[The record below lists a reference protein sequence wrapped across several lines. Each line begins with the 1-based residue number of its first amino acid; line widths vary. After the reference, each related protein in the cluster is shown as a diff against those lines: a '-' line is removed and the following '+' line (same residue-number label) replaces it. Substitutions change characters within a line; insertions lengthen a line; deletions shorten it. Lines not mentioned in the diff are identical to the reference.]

1 MYQIY
6 ADDELIYDSGSSEY
20 KIGKGAGSLE
30 VNKSGSFTFSVYSDH
45 FYYDRFV
52 KLKTVVVVKKSGRIL
67 FRGRVFDEQVG
78 YWKEKILTCEG
89 EMGFFQD
96 SIIRPY
102 DFSGT
107 PSFLLKKFLDEHN
120 AQVDEFKKFKPG
132 RVTVVDQNNYI
143 ARSNSAYETTL
154 SNMNSRLIEDS
165 TGGYLHITHGDDDTD
180 PVPTLNYLADFER
193 VSTQTIEFGK
203 NLRDFVKKSSG
214 QEIAT
219 AIIPL
224 GAKTGDDSRLTIV
237 SVNNGVDYVYDEAA
251 VALYGWVFKV
261 VEWDDV
267 TLPENLKTK
276 SLVYL
281 KKSIQESITL
291 ELNAVDMHLL
301 DRSIDSF
308 RLGDYVRV
316 VSPPHNF
323 YEELLCTRMTFDIL
337 KPENDTVVLGGS
349 HSGFAAMS
357 AKAASEVAKVKT
369 SIKNIGTSGGGGSS
383 SGGSLDSLIARSFG
397 VFKTE
402 QVAENGSTVYYLHD
416 KMTLE
421 ESTNI
426 WRMSA
431 GVFSV
436 SSDGGQTW
444 SAGIDAEGNAVLNM
458 LSVIGIDT
466 KWLNVGN
473 LTDISDDLGGWTI
486 DADGLHGVMDY
497 DGSIR
502 YVDIYCPGN
511 TSWQEDDP
519 VISYGRLN
527 KYDGTKI
534 PTLTATA
541 GGKVI
546 VTTSGSENKRRTVIY
561 RDGIAVWDD
570 DYSKISPL
578 TYFKASSNDSF
589 SWKSEL
595 RVDRIDF
602 NHVGTMKMDRS
613 ATRATLELQ
622 GADGVKKTL
631 DICSGIITNI
641 S

>member
-224 GAKTGDDSRLTIV
+224 GAKTGDDSRLTIA

-251 VALYGWVFKV
+251 VQARGWVFKT

-267 TLPENLKTK
+267 TLPENLKAK
-276 SLVYL
+276 ALAYL
-281 KKSIQESITL
+281 EDCVKEPVTL
-291 ELNAVDMHLL
+291 ELNAIDLSLL

-316 VSPPHNF
+316 VSPPHGF
-323 YEELLCTRMTFDIL
+323 YDTLLCTRMTFDVL
-337 KPENDTVVLGGS
+337 KPQNDTVVLGGVY
-349 HSGFAAMS
+349 SGFTAMS
-357 AKAASEVAKVKT
+357 AKAASEVAMVKT
-369 SIKNIGTSGGGGSS
+369 SIKNIGTSGGGGPSL
-383 SGGSLDSLIARSFG
+383 GGSLDSLIARSFG

-416 KMTLE
+416 KMTLG
-421 ESTNI
+421 ESVNI

-444 SAGIDAEGNAVLNM
+444 SAGIDANGNAVLNM
-458 LSVIGIDT
+458 LSVIGIDA
-466 KWLNVGN
+466 KWLRVGN
-473 LTDISDDLGGWTI
+473 LTDLAAGLGGWTI
-486 DADGLHGVMDY
+486 DSEGLHGRNEKYYIDL
-497 DGSIR
+497 
-502 YVDIYCPGN
+502 YCPTN
-511 TSWQEDDP
+511 NDWSDECV
-519 VISYGRLN
+519 VIEFGRLSGSSKTYVVKITGGGKVWTTYPYSGIETLLYRN
-527 KYDGTKI
+527 GIVIYQDGVEIAKI
-534 PTLTATA
+534 TATA
-541 GGKVI
+541 
-546 VTTSGSENKRRTVIY
+546 NAAF
-561 RDGIAVWDD
+561 D
-570 DYSKISPL
+570 
-578 TYFKASSNDSF
+578 
-589 SWKSEL
+589 WKSHL
-595 RVDRIDF
+595 SVDRIDF
-602 NHVGTMKMDRS
+602 KYVNTEKRDYT
-613 ATRATLELQ
+613 ADNATLSLMTS
-622 GADGVKKTL
+622 DGGTKTL
-631 DICSGIITNI
+631 TIKQGIIMGI
-641 S
+641 K